1 MNYVQQ
7 IIYIYDLALT
17 YCICVCVC
25 IEENFFLLDIDVFI
39 LTPPFHIVLL
49 HLKAISCL
57 KNKTI
62 K

>member
-17 YCICVCVC
+17 YCIYVCVC
-25 IEENFFLLDIDVFI
+25 IEDNFFLLDIGVFI
-39 LTPPFHIVLL
+39 LKPPFHIVLL